1 MTIRLAA
8 LLLAAALAG
17 CAGPGPV
24 APPAPATPWADRL
37 AALDLLDTWSLQGR
51 LALKSPSESAS
62 GSVRW
67 WQATDG
73 FELRAHGALG
83 RGALRLTENI
93 GGARLERSD
102 LPPVEAAN
110 ASVLLTD
117 ALPDT
122 PLPMAS
128 LRYWVLGRP
137 APGEVQAQQL
147 DADNRLALLRQDGW
161 EIRYLEYQPVPPWML
176 PSKLQA
182 RRGEFELRLAIKR
195 WTPGEH
201 AP

>member
-1 MTIRLAA
+1 MMRWAA
-8 LLLAAALAG
+8 LLLAVTLAG
-17 CAGPGPV
+17 CAGRGPSV
-24 APPAPATPWADRL
+24 PTGPATLWPDRM
-37 AALDLLDTWSLQGR
+37 AALDLLDTWGLQGR
-51 LALKSPSESAS
+51 LALKSPRESAS

-67 WQATDG
+67 WQASDG
-73 FELRAHGALG
+73 FDLRVHGALG

-93 GGARLERSD
+93 GGARLERSE
-102 LPPVEAAN
+102 LPPIEATNAN
-110 ASVLLTD
+110 VLLAD

-137 APGEVQAQQL
+137 APGEVQTRQL

-161 EIRYLEYQPVPPWML
+161 EIRYLEYQSVPPWVL
-176 PSKLQA
+176 PSKLRA
-182 RRGEFELRLAIKR
+182 NRGDFELRLAIKR
-195 WTPGEH
+195 WMPGEH